1 MIKNIKRIK
10 IRGFKKFKKIDVAF
24 NDKTNIIVGDNESGK
39 STLLEAIDVVL
50 LQKYRNYD
58 KYIMKELLN
67 RNLISKFEL
76 EPCVENLP
84 RIVINIELE
93 LEDIPSNGLFYGEN
107 HDFEKSKKLFGVRFI
122 CEIPPEFISELMPI
136 ISIGK
141 IPYEYY
147 QMSWNTFQGDPY
159 NLLKK
164 PLNFLLIDNESTDS
178 TNSYNYYNKNL
189 FTSSHNPA
197 LQQEIKS
204 SFRTRINDL
213 FDDLKLN
220 KISDSQKFGVNEK
233 KLIFE
238 NIITILDDSIP
249 IENKGK
255 GKENIIKTKI
265 VLDKN
270 VGKMDVIA
278 IEEPENHLSFNNLK
292 IMIEDIENQIDNHQL
307 IITTHESMIASSLNL
322 KNVMWIKD
330 ENTETLKDLDDDDSL
345 YFLKLPNN
353 NLLQYILSEKVIL
366 VEGPTEYL
374 LIPKLFKELYKETLD
389 SFGINIISCS
399 GVSYKRYL
407 DIADKMNK
415 KVAIITDNDKKET
428 NIIEKNDY
436 NSKHEKIKIFMD
448 ESTDNWT
455 WEACFY
461 KLNTEKL
468 DELIVT
474 EDGANYSFHGQ
485 DYGKTLGKMLNNKV
499 DTALIMYNS
508 KYNFKVPE
516 YIKRALE
523 WIKE

>member
-1 MIKNIKRIK
+1 MKKIKRMNI
-10 IRGFKKFKKIDVAF
+10 IGFKKFKKFNIEF
-24 NDKTNIIVGDNESGK
+24 NDDINIIIGDNESGK

-58 KYIMKELLN
+58 KYIIKELLN
-67 RNLISKFEL
+67 RELISKFEL

-84 RIVINIELE
+84 RITINIEFE
-93 LEDIPSNGLFYGEN
+93 LKDMPVNGLFYGEN
-107 HDFEKSKKLFGVRFI
+107 HDFEKNKKLFGIRFT
-122 CEIPPEFISELMPI
+122 CEIPQEFIPDLMPV

-147 QMSWNTFQGDPY
+147 QMSWNTFQGDTY
-159 NLLKK
+159 NLLRR

-178 TNSYNYYNKNL
+178 ANSYNYYNKNL
-189 FTSSHNPA
+189 FISSHDPA
-197 LQQEIKS
+197 MQQGIKS
-204 SFRTRINDL
+204 EFRTKVNDL
-213 FDDLKLN
+213 FDDLNLN
-220 KISDSQKFGVNEK
+220 KISDNQKFGVNEK

-238 NIITILDDSIP
+238 NILTILDDSIP

-270 VGKMDVIA
+270 VGKMDVVA

-292 IMIEDIENQIDNHQL
+292 IMIESIKKQISNHQL

-322 KNVMWIKD
+322 KNVMWIKE
-330 ENTETLKDLDDDDSL
+330 ENTETLRNLDDDDSY
-345 YFLKLPNN
+345 YFLKSPNN

-374 LIPKLFKELYKETLD
+374 LVPKFFKELYSEPLD

-399 GVSYKRYL
+399 GVSYKRYI
-407 DIADKMNK
+407 DIADKMEK
-415 KVAIITDNDKKET
+415 KVVIITDNDKKET
-428 NIIEKNDY
+428 NITEKNKF
-436 NSKHEKIKIFMD
+436 NNEHEKIKIFMD

-455 WEACFY
+455 WESCLY
-461 KLNTEKL
+461 NLNSEKL
-468 DELIVT
+468 DELIIT
-474 EDGANYSFHGQ
+474 EDEADYFFHGQ

-499 DTALIMYNS
+499 DTAFIMYNS
-508 KYNFKVPE
+508 KYSFIIPD
-516 YIKRALE
+516 YIKKALE